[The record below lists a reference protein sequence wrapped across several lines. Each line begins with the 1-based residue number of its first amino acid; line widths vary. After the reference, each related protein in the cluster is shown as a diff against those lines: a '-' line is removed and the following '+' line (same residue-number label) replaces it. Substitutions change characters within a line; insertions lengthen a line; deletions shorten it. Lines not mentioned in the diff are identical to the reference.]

1 MNQIDLKIGKE
12 MIIDWINSL
21 PIRSCLTINN
31 IEELYSGEIIIDI
44 LEYILQLID
53 IKNQNKMKT
62 KFDNN
67 IDISKLFTKINNLIN
82 FNQDESILID
92 YLLQIKCLYD
102 NISQNPNNN
111 EKFKNSIDKIFFPNY
126 LKDNLMHDN
135 ILEDNIKIKFNNKY
149 LRKLIFDENQEL
161 SLMRGLKIDKDINYE
176 ESNIKIFSFL
186 KPTSQIISSEYY
198 LNEMLNYKMK
208 NILEDNIKKHI
219 LSINS
224 VQTKFF
230 IFNQIQ
236 NVINWINRIEI
247 TKKRINISIINCIT
261 KSCSFIINLI
271 SYIKNK
277 RKGKNIVIPGI
288 IYDKIN
294 KSIIE
299 SNFNLIL
306 KYLNSNF
313 PYLIQ
318 QNLEFSKNIDRFIL
332 IYLLFCFHNN
342 IMYITLDNN
351 ILEILLNNI
360 EKINSEMRNNINLNI
375 KYNNYNLKIKNTAI
389 LRNSDNDRSFENP
402 NILNEIQ
409 DWLKE
414 IKIPIA
420 DKIDFNKKNLTEFK
434 DGLLLN
440 QILTLIDLSFKN
452 KVIIDPNPVS
462 FSVGLMNIKAILNY
476 LKLNKKMPL
485 ELLSSEKEIQMGNKN
500 IILKLLFQI
509 KDVFWKG
516 NMKIIKKLKL
526 YKNINNLSYRYNELK
541 YKENI
546 LCKANNGILSKKVCE
561 VNGIDHSNS
570 SFYPLNKKL
579 RKHMLMENKYFF
591 N

>member
-1 MNQIDLKIGKE
+1 MNQIDSEISKE

-44 LEYILQLID
+44 IEYILQI
-53 IKNQNKMKT
+53 IK
-62 KFDNN
+62 DNN
-67 IDISKLFTKINNLIN
+67 SLLCENNNKINSNSENNFDIIKLFLMKFTNMN
-82 FNQDESILID
+82 FNQDETIVVNF
-92 YLLQIKCLYD
+92 LLKIKSLYD
-102 NISQNPNNN
+102 NISQNHPENNV
-111 EKFKNSIDKIFFPNY
+111 KFKNE
-126 LKDNLMHDN
+126 N
-135 ILEDNIKIKFNNKY
+135 ILEDNIKVNINNKY
-149 LRKLIFDENQEL
+149 FRRLVIDENQEL
-161 SLMRGLKIDKDINYE
+161 SLMRGLKINKVINYE
-176 ESNIKIFSFL
+176 KINLNIFSFL
-186 KPTSQIISSEYY
+186 KPTQQIISSEYH
-198 LNEMLNYKMK
+198 LNENLNYKTK
-208 NILEDNIKKHI
+208 NILENNRKKHI

-224 VQTKFF
+224 IQNKIF

-236 NVINWINRIEI
+236 KVLNWINNIEI
-247 TKKRINISIINCIT
+247 TKKKINISYINCIS

-277 RKGKNIVIPGI
+277 GKGKNIVIPGI

-294 KSIIE
+294 KSFIA

-306 KYLNSNF
+306 KYLNDNF
-313 PYLIQ
+313 PHLIQ
-318 QNLEFSKNIDRFIL
+318 QNFDFSKNIDRFIL
-332 IYLLFCFHNN
+332 IYVLYCFHNN
-342 IMYITLDNN
+342 IMYIALDNH

-360 EKINSEMRNNINLNI
+360 EKINNDMRNNINLNI
-375 KYNNYNLKIKNTAI
+375 KSNHLKIKNSDI
-389 LRNSDNDRSFENP
+389 LRNSDNNKNLENP
-402 NILNEIQ
+402 DILNEIQ

-414 IKIPIA
+414 IKTPIA
-420 DKIDFNKKNLTEFK
+420 GKIDFNKKYLTEFK

-462 FSVGLMNIKAILNY
+462 SSVGLMNIKTILNY
-476 LKLNKKMPL
+476 LKLNKNFPL

-500 IILKLLFQI
+500 IILKLLYQI
-509 KDVFWKG
+509 KDVLWKN

-546 LCKANNGILSKKVCE
+546 MCKANNGVLYKKVCE
-561 VNGIDHSNS
+561 VNGIDHSNFP
-570 SFYPLNKKL
+570 FYPLNKKL
-579 RKHMLMENKYFF
+579 RKQMLMENKYFF